1 MILLTSEEM
10 RMSKRCGHQK
20 KQGRQQGFSL
30 IELMIAVVVLV
41 VGVVG
46 VAQLV
51 PAAIFLNARNRAD
64 SSSLVYAQ
72 REMDQFVN
80 YALTTP
86 APYTFTDQQGNTNLN
101 LGGAAVFNAVV
112 GSPVTTVGGH
122 VAINFAGAQVAGYSY
137 NYTDPIDPTTNYDV
151 RWAVINTGVANSVF
165 SRRFIL
171 GVQKSGGDTPLPP
184 VTLDTTVSR

>member
-1 MILLTSEEM
+1 
-10 RMSKRCGHQK
+10 MSKRNAPK
-20 KQGRQQGFSL
+20 KKLVQQGFTL

-41 VGVVG
+41 VGAVA

-51 PAAIFLNARNRAD
+51 PAAIFLNSRNRAD

-72 REMDQFVN
+72 REMDQFAN
-80 YALTTP
+80 QPLTGP
-86 APYTFTDQQGNTNLN
+86 VTFVDQQGKTCN
-101 LGGAAVFNAVV
+101 LGGSTVFNTPV

-122 VAINFAGAQVAGYSY
+122 VAIDFSGGQVAGYSY
-137 NYTDPIDPTTNYDV
+137 TYTDPTDATLAYDV
-151 RWAVINTGVANSVF
+151 RWAVINTGAAGNIY

-171 GVQKSGGDTPLPP
+171 GVRKSGGDTPLPP

>member
-1 MILLTSEEM
+1 MNKCNMNNRE
-10 RMSKRCGHQK
+10 RRG
-20 KQGRQQGFSL
+20 QQGFTL
-30 IELMIAVVVLV
+30 IELMIAIVVLV
-41 VGVVG
+41 VGVVS

-51 PAAIFLNARNRAD
+51 PAAIFLNSRNRFD

-80 YALTTP
+80 QAFIP
-86 APYTFTDQQGNTNLN
+86 APYTFTDQQGNPNCN
-101 LGGAAVFNAVV
+101 VGGGTVFDAVV

-122 VAINFAGAQVAGYSY
+122 VAINFTGGQVAGYSY
-137 NYTDPIDPTTNYDV
+137 KYTDPTDPTTNYDV
-151 RWAVINTGVANSVF
+151 RWAVISTGTANNIY
-165 SRRFIL
+165 SRRFIM

>member
-1 MILLTSEEM
+1 MNKCNTNN
-10 RMSKRCGHQK
+10 RKRRG
-20 KQGRQQGFSL
+20 QQGFTL

-41 VGVVG
+41 VGAVS

-51 PAAIFLNARNRAD
+51 PAAIFLNSRNRAD
-64 SSSLVYAQ
+64 SSSLVFAQ

-80 YALTTP
+80 YALTTTATT
-86 APYTFTDQQGNTNLN
+86 APYTFVDQQGKTCN
-101 LGGAAVFNAVV
+101 LGGVTVFNTAV

-122 VAINFAGAQVAGYSY
+122 VAINFGGAQVGGYSY
-137 NYTDPIDPTTNYDV
+137 NYTDPTDPTTNYDV
-151 RWAVINTGVANSVF
+151 RWAVINTGTANNVY

>member
-1 MILLTSEEM
+1 
-10 RMSKRCGHQK
+10 MSKRNAQNT
-20 KQGRQQGFSL
+20 KQLTQQGFTL

-41 VGVVG
+41 VGVVA

-51 PAAIFLNARNRAD
+51 PAAIFLNSRNRAD

-72 REMDQFVN
+72 REMDQFIN
-80 YALTTP
+80 QAFIP
-86 APYTFTDQQGNTNLN
+86 APYTFTDQQGNLN
-101 LGGAAVFNAVV
+101 CNVGGGTVFNAVV

-122 VAINFAGAQVAGYSY
+122 VAINFTSGKVAGYSY
-137 NYTDPIDPTTNYDV
+137 NYTDPTAPTLNYDV
-151 RWAVINTGVANSVF
+151 RWAVINTGVAGSVY

-171 GVQKSGGDTPLPP
+171 GVQKSAGDTPLPP

>member
-1 MILLTSEEM
+1 MNKCNTNN
-10 RMSKRCGHQK
+10 RKRRG
-20 KQGRQQGFSL
+20 QQGFTL

-41 VGVVG
+41 VGAVS

-51 PAAIFLNARNRAD
+51 PAAIFLNSRNRAD

-80 YALTTP
+80 QAFIP
-86 APYTFTDQQGNTNLN
+86 APYTFTDQQGNTNCN
-101 LGGAAVFNAVV
+101 VGGGTVFDALV

-122 VAINFAGAQVAGYSY
+122 VAINFTVGKVAGYSY
-137 NYTDPIDPTTNYDV
+137 NYTDPTDPTTNYDV
-151 RWAVINTGVANSVF
+151 RWAVINTGTANNIY

>member
-1 MILLTSEEM
+1 
-10 RMSKRCGHQK
+10 MSKRNAHST
-20 KQGRQQGFSL
+20 KQRAQRGFTL

-41 VGVVG
+41 VGVVA

-51 PAAIFLNARNRAD
+51 PAAIFLNSRNRAD

-80 YALTTP
+80 QPLTTP
-86 APYTFTDQQGNTNLN
+86 APYTFTDQQGNVCN
-101 LGGAAVFNAVV
+101 LGGATVFNAVV

-122 VAINFAGAQVAGYSY
+122 VSINFTGGQVAGYSY
-137 NYTDPIDPTTNYDV
+137 YYTDPLDATTRYDV
-151 RWAVINTGVANSVF
+151 RWAVINTGVAGSVY

-171 GVQKSGGDTPLPP
+171 GVQKSAGDTPLPP
-184 VTLDTTVSR
+184 VTLDSTVSR

>member
-1 MILLTSEEM
+1 
-10 RMSKRCGHQK
+10 MSKRNAHNRKHRG
-20 KQGRQQGFSL
+20 QQGFTL
-30 IELMIAVVVLV
+30 IELMIAVLVLV
-41 VGVVG
+41 VGVVS
-46 VAQLV
+46 VAELV
-51 PAAIFLNARNRAD
+51 PPAIFLNSRNRSD

-80 YALTTP
+80 YALTTTATT
-86 APYTFTDQQGNTNLN
+86 APYTFVDQQGKTCN
-101 LGGAAVFNAVV
+101 LGGVTVFNTAV

-122 VAINFAGAQVAGYSY
+122 VAINFGGAQVGGYRY
-137 NYTDPIDPTTNYDV
+137 NYTDPTDPTTNYDV
-151 RWAVINTGVANSVF
+151 RWAVINTGTANNVY

>member
-1 MILLTSEEM
+1 MQLNKCNANN
-10 RMSKRCGHQK
+10 RKRRG
-20 KQGRQQGFSL
+20 QQGFTL
-30 IELMIAVVVLV
+30 IELMIAIVVLV
-41 VGVVG
+41 VGVVS

-51 PAAIFLNARNRAD
+51 PAAIFLNSRNRSD

-80 YALTTP
+80 QAFIP
-86 APYTFTDQQGNTNLN
+86 APYTFTDQQGNPNCN
-101 LGGAAVFNAVV
+101 VGGGTVFDAVV

-122 VAINFAGAQVAGYSY
+122 VAINFTGGQVAGYSY
-137 NYTDPIDPTTNYDV
+137 KYTDPTDPTTNYDV
-151 RWAVINTGVANSVF
+151 RWAVISTGTANNIY
-165 SRRFIL
+165 SRRFIM

>member
-1 MILLTSEEM
+1 MNKCNTNN
-10 RMSKRCGHQK
+10 RKR
-20 KQGRQQGFSL
+20 RAQQGFTL

-41 VGVVG
+41 VGAVS

-51 PAAIFLNARNRAD
+51 PAAIFLNSRNRAD

-72 REMDQFVN
+72 REMDQFIN
-80 YALTTP
+80 QAFIP
-86 APYTFTDQQGNTNLN
+86 APYTFTDQQGNPNCN
-101 LGGAAVFNAVV
+101 VGGGTVFNAVV

-122 VAINFAGAQVAGYSY
+122 VAINFTSGKVAGYSY
-137 NYTDPIDPTTNYDV
+137 NYTDPIDPTFNYDV
-151 RWAVINTGVANSVF
+151 RWAVINTGVAGSVY

-171 GVQKSGGDTPLPP
+171 GVQKSAGDTPLPP

>member
-1 MILLTSEEM
+1 
-10 RMSKRCGHQK
+10 MSNRNAHNRKHRG
-20 KQGRQQGFSL
+20 QQGFTL
-30 IELMIAVVVLV
+30 IELMIAVLVLV
-41 VGVVG
+41 VGVVS
-46 VAQLV
+46 VAELV
-51 PAAIFLNARNRAD
+51 PAAIFLNSRNRSD

-80 YALTTP
+80 QAFIP
-86 APYTFTDQQGNTNLN
+86 APYTFTDQQGNPNCN
-101 LGGAAVFNAVV
+101 VGGGTVFDLVV

-122 VAINFAGAQVAGYSY
+122 VAINFTGGKVAGYSY
-137 NYTDPIDPTTNYDV
+137 NYTDPTDPTTNYDV
-151 RWAVINTGVANSVF
+151 RWAVINTGTANNIY

>member
-1 MILLTSEEM
+1 MNKCNTNNG
-10 RMSKRCGHQK
+10 KRRG
-20 KQGRQQGFSL
+20 QQGFTL
-30 IELMIAVVVLV
+30 IELMIAIVVLV
-41 VGVVG
+41 VGVVS

-51 PAAIFLNARNRAD
+51 PAAIFLNSRNRSD

-80 YALTTP
+80 KAFIP
-86 APYTFTDQQGNTNLN
+86 APYTFTDQQGNLN
-101 LGGAAVFNAVV
+101 CNVGGGTVFDAVV
-112 GSPVTTVGGH
+112 GSPVTAVGGH
-122 VAINFAGAQVAGYSY
+122 VAINFTGGKVAGYSY
-137 NYTDPIDPTTNYDV
+137 NYTDPTDPTTNYDV
-151 RWAVINTGVANSVF
+151 RWAVINTGTANNVY

>member
-1 MILLTSEEM
+1 
-10 RMSKRCGHQK
+10 MSKRITNNK
-20 KQGRQQGFSL
+20 KRRGQQGFTL

-41 VGVVG
+41 VGVVS
-46 VAQLV
+46 VAELV
-51 PAAIFLNARNRAD
+51 PAAMFLNTHNRAD
-64 SSSLVYAQ
+64 SSCMVYAQ

-101 LGGAAVFNAVV
+101 LGGATVFNAVV

-122 VAINFAGAQVAGYSY
+122 VAINFTGGQVAGYSY
-137 NYTDPIDPTTNYDV
+137 TYTDPTDPNTTFDV
-151 RWAVINTGVANSVF
+151 RWAVINTGTANNVY

-171 GVQKSGGDTPLPP
+171 GVRKSGGNTPLLP

>member
-1 MILLTSEEM
+1 MNKCNTNN
-10 RMSKRCGHQK
+10 RKRRG
-20 KQGRQQGFSL
+20 QQGFTL

-41 VGVVG
+41 VGVVA
-46 VAQLV
+46 VAELV
-51 PAAIFLNARNRAD
+51 PAAVFLNSRNRAD

-80 YALTTP
+80 QAFIP
-86 APYTFTDQQGNTNLN
+86 APYTFTDQQGNPCN
-101 LGGAAVFNAVV
+101 LGGGTVFDAVV

-122 VAINFAGAQVAGYSY
+122 VAINFTSGKVAGYSY
-137 NYTDPIDPTTNYDV
+137 NYTDPTDPTTNYDV
-151 RWAVINTGVANSVF
+151 RWAVVNTGAANNIY